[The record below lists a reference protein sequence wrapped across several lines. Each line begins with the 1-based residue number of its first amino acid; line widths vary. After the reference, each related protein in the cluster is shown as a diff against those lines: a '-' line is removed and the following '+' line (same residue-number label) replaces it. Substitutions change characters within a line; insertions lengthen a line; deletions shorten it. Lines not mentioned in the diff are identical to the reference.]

1 MFHRNSGIISEA
13 DPEHPAMHL
22 HHFQLMYVG
31 GYNTTSLTYGLINQT
46 TTTALNWYLYAW
58 SSSTAVSVD
67 TGIPRTT
74 GMFTITI
81 CPYLTSNSPS
91 MAVYLNKSATP
102 SACMYVGAV
111 YDFTP
116 ILRLRTSDANQKWLG
131 CDLIYATCPRNYQ

>member
-1 MFHRNSGIISEA
+1 
-13 DPEHPAMHL
+13 
-22 HHFQLMYVG
+22 
-31 GYNTTSLTYGLINQT
+31 
-46 TTTALNWYLYAW
+46 
-58 SSSTAVSVD
+58 
-67 TGIPRTT
+67 
-74 GMFTITI
+74 
-81 CPYLTSNSPS
+81 